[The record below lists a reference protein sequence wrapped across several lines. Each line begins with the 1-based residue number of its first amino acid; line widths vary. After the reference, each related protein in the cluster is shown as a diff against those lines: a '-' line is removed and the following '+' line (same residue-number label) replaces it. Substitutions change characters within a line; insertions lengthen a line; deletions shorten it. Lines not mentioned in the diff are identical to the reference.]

1 MIELHCVCNATTSM
15 ALILKFFSRLST
27 NWQQHYG
34 SYQSTI
40 NLPLGQADHA
50 AWTKGYEET
59 IKASHDAARLEES
72 TIIDLHSQPSIS
84 RRLVTRGVEA
94 VFHQCKFL
102 TCIFARFYQQLQKLR
117 SLPPELYIKLDSSS
131 CVNTEEMG
139 NQASDFR
146 VECKCRSNSL
156 LESPCL
162 YLVACLVRDG
172 SKNNYSETQHS
183 IRVRQRTRGWE
194 SGRG

>member
-1 MIELHCVCNATTSM
+1 M
-15 ALILKFFSRLST
+15 
-27 NWQQHYG
+27 
-34 SYQSTI
+34 
-40 NLPLGQADHA
+40 
-50 AWTKGYEET
+50 
-59 IKASHDAARLEES
+59 
-72 TIIDLHSQPSIS
+72 
-84 RRLVTRGVEA
+84 
-94 VFHQCKFL
+94 FHQCKFL
-102 TCIFARFYQQLQKLR
+102 TCIFARFHQQLQKLR

-172 SKNNYSETQHS
+172 SKNNYSETHNAQFVLGKEPEGGSLGEGKKLRIFVCSGLS
-183 IRVRQRTRGWE
+183 ILL
-194 SGRG
+194 